1 MEVKLLDSGLADIK
15 NTLNKFARDVII
27 KKYKA
32 KPEKCKLYVVVKR
45 GDIEMK
51 NGEWLKKP
59 SMYSAGN
66 DKTKVYLTQ
75 DDITRLF
82 DKSNLNMGLLGY
94 GNPKG
99 GLKELAKWVKHNVS
113 PKQIQGENRDL
124 NMEIESVSPGRG
136 GKSAQIVIRVPEKGL
151 ETSKDLGNT
160 KLESL
165 GYLGA
170 KEWTKEQLGKIKDS
184 DNKLDKVLIAILTGK
199 AKLKD
204 KVEDVLKN
212 E

>member
-1 MEVKLLDSGLADIK
+1 MEVRLLDSGLADIK
-15 NTLNKFARDVII
+15 SSLKKFARNVIAG

-32 KPEKCKLYVVVKR
+32 DPKKCRLYIVVKR
-45 GDIEMK
+45 GDIVMK
-51 NGEWLKKP
+51 KGEWLKNP
-59 SMYSAGN
+59 NMYWDG
-66 DKTKVYLTQ
+66 KEPKVFLS
-75 DDITRLF
+75 DGDINALF
-82 DKSNLNMGLLGY
+82 DKDNLNMGILGY

-113 PKQIQGENRDL
+113 PKRIQGENRDL
-124 NMEIESVSPGRG
+124 NIKIEDISAGKK
-136 GKSAQIVIRVPEKGL
+136 GKSAQIILRVPEKGL
-151 ETSKDLGNT
+151 ETSKDLENT

-165 GYLGA
+165 DYKGA
-170 KEWTKEQLGKIKDS
+170 KEWTKEELGKIKDS
-184 DNKLDKVLIAILTGK
+184 DKKIDKVLIAILTGK